1 MNKIA
6 MNGAGGKMGRLIMDI
21 IADREGT
28 TLAQALDWDQHPML
42 GKEIV
47 EGAILAADLT
57 EAADVLIDFSQPAG
71 TMKRLAECVAAK
83 TAMVI
88 GTTGLSAEENA
99 KVEEAA
105 KTIPILYCSNTSL
118 GVNLI
123 FKVAAQIAKSLGEEF
138 DIEIIEKHHRF
149 KKDSPSGTALSIAE
163 SICEATGRSIEK
175 DLVNGR
181 EGVDSERKKG
191 EIGMHAV
198 RCGDIV
204 GEHTAI
210 FCSLGERIE
219 LTSRVHTRE
228 TFARGAVRAAEFLV
242 GKSAGFY
249 TMDDVLG
256 LA

>member
-6 MNGAGGKMGRLIMDI
+6 VNGAGGKMGRLIMDVI
-21 IADREGT
+21 DEKSSAQ
-28 TLAQALDWDQHPML
+28 LAQALEWDQHAMI

-47 EGAILAADLT
+47 ENAILSADLT
-57 EAADVLIDFSQPAG
+57 EDADVLIDFSQPAG
-71 TMKRLAECVAAK
+71 TMKRLAECVQSK

-88 GTTGLSAEENA
+88 GTTGLSGEQNQQ
-99 KVEEAA
+99 VEKAS
-105 KTIPILYCSNTSL
+105 KIIPILYCSNTSL

-163 SICEATGRSIEK
+163 SICKATGRSIEK
-175 DLVNGR
+175 DVVNGR
-181 EGVDSERKKG
+181 EGVDTQRKKG

-204 GEHTAI
+204 GEHTTI

-219 LTSRVHTRE
+219 LTSKVHTRE

-242 GKSAGFY
+242 GKPAGFY
-249 TMDDVLG
+249 NMEDVLG
-256 LA
+256 L